1 MPETNAVLSAR
12 EDVVLSERIDEHIL
26 LVTLNRPEKR
36 HAVNGAVTRALDRIV
51 KESEADPSIWA
62 VVLTS
67 SGGPTFCAGADLA
80 EVSAGRASEL
90 STPDGG
96 FGGFVNSKR
105 DKPWIVAVHGSALG
119 GGLEFMLACDIRVVS
134 DESVLGLP
142 EVKRGLIAG
151 AGGVYRLPRQIPR
164 AIALEMIALGEPI
177 NAERAYGLGLV
188 NAIVSRDE
196 VVETALEYARRICA
210 NAPLAVRESLK
221 AARAS
226 HERPEEDSVAEIAR
240 IFERLVQ
247 TEDFKEG
254 PRAFVEKRAPNWQGR

>member
-1 MPETNAVLSAR
+1 MSET
-12 EDVVLSERIDEHIL
+12 DVVLTERVDEHIL
-26 LVTLNRPEKR
+26 VVTLNRPEKR
-36 HAVNGAVTRALDRIV
+36 HAVNGAVARALDRVV
-51 KESEADPSIWA
+51 KESEADPTIWA

-80 EVSAGRASEL
+80 EVSAGRGHEL

-96 FGGFVNSKR
+96 FGGFVESKR

-119 GGLEFMLACDIRVVS
+119 GGLEFMLACDLRVVADS
-134 DESVLGLP
+134 TVLGLP
-142 EVKRGLIAG
+142 EVKRGLFAG

-177 NAERAYGLGLV
+177 TAERAYSLGLV
-188 NAIVSRDE
+188 NA
-196 VVETALEYARRICA
+196 VVPQDKVLETALDYARRICA
-210 NAPLAVRESLK
+210 NAPLSVRESLK

-226 HERPEEDSVAEIAR
+226 HDRHEEHSMAEMRKILD
-240 IFERLVQ
+240 RLIH

-254 PRAFVEKRAPNWQGR
+254 PRAFVEKRAPRWQGR